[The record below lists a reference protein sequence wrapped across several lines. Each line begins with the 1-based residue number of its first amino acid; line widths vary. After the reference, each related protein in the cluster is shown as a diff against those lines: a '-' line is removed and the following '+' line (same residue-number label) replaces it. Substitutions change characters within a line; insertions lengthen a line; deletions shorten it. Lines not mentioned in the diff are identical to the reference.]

1 MVLRI
6 VQIRKGL
13 GSIIVIGTREALN
26 IYHMRKFINSLL
38 LHDVIIGVDCSMNFA
53 RHRQRKEES
62 CGCITKR

>member
-26 IYHMRKFINSLL
+26 I
-38 LHDVIIGVDCSMNFA
+38 DII
-53 RHRQRKEES
+53 
-62 CGCITKR
+62 